1 VHTNDYTAGNAV
13 GVLVLDVTHL
23 KDIIEHYTL
32 PWLEN
37 AREMF
42 TSECGTF
49 AAGLPTTAA
58 ANSSTAVM

>member
-1 VHTNDYTAGNAV
+1 
-13 GVLVLDVTHL
+13 VLDVTHL
-23 KDIIEHYTL
+23 KDITEHYTL

-58 ANSSTAVM
+58 ANSSTANM